1 MILDFSSGSLV
12 KNLPALQETE
22 VTWVRSLGWVDLLET
37 GHGNALQYSAL
48 ENPMDRGAWWAAVY
62 GVMKSEA
69 RLK

>member
-22 VTWVRSLGWVDLLET
+22 VTWVRSLGWEDLLET